1 MAYVMTQ
8 KQQCILMPH
17 TLISLP
23 STTSLKVT
31 GAAVW
36 LLHAQFRNV
45 RSQMTL
51 TSFSQN
57 DTWLAAN
64 I

>member
-1 MAYVMTQ
+1 MAHIRTQ

-23 STTSLKVT
+23 YLIVT
-31 GAAVW
+31 GATVC
-36 LLHAQFRNV
+36 LLHAQFRKV

-57 DTWLAAN
+57 DTWLTAN